1 MHNKSRTTYLS
12 AAFSFEAYT
21 HLRVLGCLPSGWA
34 REGVAILPN
43 RQLALIQFN
52 ILVSVPDYRE
62 VAFELLARYDD
73 RSAVVVGVEAE

>member
-1 MHNKSRTTYLS
+1 MHNKKPHYVSECG
-12 AAFSFEAYT
+12 FSFEAYT

-62 VAFELLARYDD
+62 VALELLARYDD